1 MKMAT
6 ASFYVN
12 GKKVGTLKVEI
23 SASLVKALS
32 AHAFYHVSV
41 GDNIDQIVVD
51 GISAR
56 SAGKIQRDVRAVYS
70 AISGVVVV
78 AV

>member
-1 MKMAT
+1 MKTAT

-12 GKKVGTLKVEI
+12 GKKVSTLTVEI

-32 AHAFYHVSV
+32 AHAFYHLSV

-51 GISAR
+51 GIYAR
-56 SAGKIQRDVRAVYS
+56 SAGKIQREVRAFHS